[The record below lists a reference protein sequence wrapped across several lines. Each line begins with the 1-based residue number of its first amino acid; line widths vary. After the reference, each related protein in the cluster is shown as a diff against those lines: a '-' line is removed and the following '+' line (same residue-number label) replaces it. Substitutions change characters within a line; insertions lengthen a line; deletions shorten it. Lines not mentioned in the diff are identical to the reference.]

1 MIKVINIGKILQIRT
16 TLDFQMVAVCLQL
29 VAEMEPVIRRKSVVI
44 EVEMRVVNVQE
55 GMEFAVFVSSNK
67 FLDAKNIPIW
77 DKML

>member
-67 FLDAKNIPIW
+67 FLDAKNIPI
-77 DKML
+77 KML